1 MHQQINLIAYLYLAL
16 GILTLIGAA
25 VVTFAIAGGG
35 LLSEDQTAIVITSTV
50 GFAIGGFMALGGIFS
65 LVAGYGLLKR
75 RSWARTLTIVLSV
88 INLLNFP
95 IGTALGGYAL
105 WVMLQDESRAE
116 FEAINA

>member
-1 MHQQINLIAYLYLAL
+1 MDKHINIIAYLYFAL
-16 GILTLIGAA
+16 GILTLIGAFFVA
-25 VVTFAIAGGG
+25 LTIAGGG
-35 LLSEDQTAIVITSTV
+35 YLSDDQTAIAVTSTV
-50 GFAIGGFMALGGIFS
+50 GFVIGGLMTLSGIFS

-105 WVMLQDESRAE
+105 WAMLKDESKAE
-116 FEAINA
+116 FQSVTA